1 MKRNRLELKRIAR
14 IKGWVFLGLII
25 LAFGLWLFTPLRSL
39 DNIAQFMSY
48 TGAHRF
54 LGGMLF
60 VLFYSAATAFFLPM
74 TPFSVAGGFIFGTL
88 MGAGLAIIGATLGAT
103 VSFLIA
109 RWLGRDAVE
118 LWAGRHAKVVK
129 IDDEAAKHGFWVI
142 LILRLLPFIPY
153 NGINVAAGLSRI
165 RPSDYIAATA
175 LGLIPDILLLS
186 YVGHTSR
193 APGSPEFYIAVG
205 VAVCISLI
213 AFFCHRYAVKKG
225 WLSRFEQ

>member
-14 IKGWVFLGLII
+14 IKGWVFLGLIA
-25 LAFGLWLFTPLRSL
+25 LAFSLWFFTPLHTL
-39 DNIAQFMSY
+39 ANVAQFMSY
-48 TGAHRF
+48 TGAHRL
-54 LGGMLF
+54 LGSMLF

-88 MGAGLAIIGATLGAT
+88 MGSGLTIIGAILGAT

-129 IDDEAAKHGFWVI
+129 IDDEAAKHGFWVV
-142 LILRLLPFIPY
+142 LILGLLPFMPY
-153 NGINVAAGLSRI
+153 NGINVAAGLSRV

-186 YVGHTSR
+186 YVGHTSH
-193 APGSPEFYIAVG
+193 APGSPEFYAAVGIAV
-205 VAVCISLI
+205 AIALI
-213 AFFCHRYAVKKG
+213 AFLSHRYAIKQG
-225 WLSRFEQ
+225 WLSRFQR